1 LGKPF
6 PFKFDRRHIFNYQ
19 TKLILGSEAKKE
31 RSLNLA
37 IFYVSGNHVTIPV
50 AKYDGILPF
59 YWNQM
64 EPNST
69 ITPAMDE
76 NAYLRQEMS
85 SINGFNMSD
94 NFRIDIGYSLL
105 KRKKKYN
112 KEFSFSIYN
121 VLNRQNPF
129 LVFYDKGKWK
139 QLSLLPMVPSV
150 KWRVFF

>member
-1 LGKPF
+1 
-6 PFKFDRRHIFNYQ
+6 
-19 TKLILGSEAKKE
+19 
-31 RSLNLA
+31 
-37 IFYVSGNHVTIPV
+37 
-50 AKYDGILPF
+50 
-59 YWNQM
+59 
-64 EPNST
+64 
-69 ITPAMDE
+69 
-76 NAYLRQEMS
+76 
-85 SINGFNMSD
+85 SD